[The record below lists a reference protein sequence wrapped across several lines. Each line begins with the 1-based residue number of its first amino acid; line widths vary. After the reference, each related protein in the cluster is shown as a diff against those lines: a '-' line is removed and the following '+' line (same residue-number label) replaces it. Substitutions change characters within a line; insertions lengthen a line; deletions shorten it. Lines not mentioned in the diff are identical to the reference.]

1 MIEIIMAVHSWATA
15 GGGYTR
21 TQNERV
27 GVFFV
32 LFFFFAVKR
41 CLEKKYGFLLRFIA
55 SHMRLISFFFVN
67 VCRTLLWIFGAQAP
81 RAFFFWRAFST
92 HNKKKNNSRGSA
104 VRAQAQL
111 PRVCLYK
118 NIDTT
123 GDGERFTVL
132 PFLGF

>member
-21 TQNERV
+21 TQNECV

-81 RAFFFWRAFST
+81 RAFFFWRAFSA
-92 HNKKKNNSRGSA
+92 HNKKKTIQEVRPYAPRHSSPACVFTKISTPLATVNGSR
-104 VRAQAQL
+104 
-111 PRVCLYK
+111 Y
-118 NIDTT
+118 
-123 GDGERFTVL
+123 
-132 PFLGF
+132 FLF